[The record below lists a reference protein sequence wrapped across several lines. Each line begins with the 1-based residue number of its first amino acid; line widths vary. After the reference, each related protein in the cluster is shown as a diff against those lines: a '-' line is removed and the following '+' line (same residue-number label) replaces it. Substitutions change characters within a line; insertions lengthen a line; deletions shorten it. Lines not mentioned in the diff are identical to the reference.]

1 MTTIII
7 RKDNN
12 NAYRGFICMG
22 HAGYA
27 KKKLF
32 GKNPDILC
40 SAISMIIISTMN
52 SLEELAG
59 EKLTVTSNEETGFIK
74 CDFEGVL
81 QEKSSFL
88 VESMV
93 FSLQNLSREYGEQ
106 YLQVKFEEV

>member
-1 MTTIII
+1 
-7 RKDNN
+7 
-12 NAYRGFICMG
+12 MG

-32 GKNPDILC
+32 GKEPDILC
-40 SAISMIIISTMN
+40 SAISMTIISTIN

-59 EKLTVTSNEETGFIK
+59 EKLMVTSNEETGFIK

-88 VESMV
+88 VDSMV
-93 FSLQNLSREYGEQ
+93 LSLKNLSKEYGEQ

>member
-1 MTTIII
+1 
-7 RKDNN
+7 
-12 NAYRGFICMG
+12 MG

-59 EKLTVTSNEETGFIK
+59 ETLTVTSNEETGFIK

-93 FSLQNLSREYGEQ
+93 FSLQNLSKEYGEQ

>member
-1 MTTIII
+1 
-7 RKDNN
+7 
-12 NAYRGFICMG
+12 MG

-93 FSLQNLSREYGEQ
+93 FSLQNLSKEYGEQ